1 MIFQENDIAYIVE
14 NNLHV
19 SRVSVIRIAGGL
31 CTVSFGKG
39 KALRLPESRLY
50 KTHEEAEKH
59 VHRTVNTVKVEQTTE
74 NIIGDPHQWEY
85 RNYR

>member
-1 MIFQENDIAYIVE
+1 MIFRENDIAYIVE

-19 SRVSVIRIAGGL
+19 SRVRVIRVASGR
-31 CTVSFGKG
+31 CTVSIGEG

-59 VHRTVNTVKVEQTTE
+59 VHRTVKAVEQTTE

>member
-1 MIFQENDIAYIVE
+1 MIFRENDIAYIVE

-19 SRVSVIRIAGGL
+19 SHVRVIRIAGGL
-31 CTVSFGKG
+31 CTVSIGKG
-39 KALRLPESRLY
+39 KALRLSESRLY

-59 VHRTVNTVKVEQTTE
+59 VHRTVKAEQRTE

>member
-1 MIFQENDIAYIVE
+1 MRFRENDIAYIVE

-19 SRVSVIRIAGGL
+19 SRVRVIRVSGGL
-31 CTVSFGKG
+31 CTVSFGKE

-50 KTHEEAEKH
+50 KTQEEAEKY
-59 VHRTVNTVKVEQTTE
+59 VHRTVKAEPTTE
-74 NIIGDPHQWEY
+74 NIIIGDPHQWEY